1 LEVHFLLKG
10 TIMTMTIGVVPS
22 SGSDGGLTAAVQN
35 LMKEVGT
42 QSSNLKTNIDEEI
55 QGKAGG
61 LEQEDVLKLQFDI
74 GQYNALLEAASSIAK
89 GTTDM
94 LKTLAQRTS

>member
-1 LEVHFLLKG
+1 MS
-10 TIMTMTIGVVPS
+10 MTEAVRTLMT
-22 SGSDGGLTAAVQN
+22 AVQTKSQN
-35 LMKEVGT
+35 LESEISDATSRTVKNAEGNTVQAELRQEEV
-42 QSSNLKTNIDEEI
+42 
-55 QGKAGG
+55 
-61 LEQEDVLKLQFDI
+61 LELQFNI

>member
-1 LEVHFLLKG
+1 MSLSV
-10 TIMTMTIGVVPS
+10 
-22 SGSDGGLTAAVQN
+22 AVQQ
-35 LMKEVGT
+35 LMTAVQT
-42 QSSNLKTNIDEEI
+42 RSSDLETEINAATSRTDAEGKKLELKQEEI
-55 QGKAGG
+55 
-61 LEQEDVLKLQFDI
+61 LEMQFDI

>member
-1 LEVHFLLKG
+1 
-10 TIMTMTIGVVPS
+10 M
-22 SGSDGGLTAAVQN
+22 SDAVRQLMAAVSDR
-35 LMKEVGT
+35 
-42 QSSNLKTNIDEEI
+42 SSSLKDEINTATNGEGE
-55 QGKAGG
+55 
-61 LEQEDVLKLQFDI
+61 LEQKQILALQFNI

>member
-1 LEVHFLLKG
+1 MIGMAG
-10 TIMTMTIGVVPS
+10 T
-22 SGSDGGLTAAVQN
+22 SGMSDAVRQLMAAVSDR
-35 LMKEVGT
+35 
-42 QSSNLKTNIDEEI
+42 SSSLKDEINTATNGEGE
-55 QGKAGG
+55 
-61 LEQEDVLKLQFDI
+61 LEQKQILALQFNI